1 MNEFNHTYFVDRNN
15 ARALDKGET
24 RIKFRAPS
32 FANAKIRRYKIPVEP
47 AVNQVK
53 NEDKVND
60 SKNYEMLTKS
70 QERLSHRS
78 GARERALKLKE
89 IREKKLASIPAVITS
104 SLGTTENA
112 VPVSANVQ
120 RDNQEQVNISAI
132 SASTPVMANGVTSS
146 IKPAAL
152 EDTQFN
158 LGGVL
163 ETVKHE
169 DAVDRLANAVETTAT
184 PDMPKEAQ
192 LFATEPSINV
202 SLGGQQEASVTQITT
217 PVTDANIETDIETDK
232 NTSVAEEEID
242 ATIDFSSKDSEQIY
256 NELIKARDETTA
268 AMEKASAIAAEVE
281 KAKEEFNK
289 KIEESDQKL
298 QEAGAEMEN
307 TKLQAEASQTR
318 YKGKITEFRNAAA
331 AQSRALKSQRDRA
344 LQAAV
349 ASEQELEEVRR
360 NSEEKLTKNEQH
372 IAQYNDQIK
381 QDQAT
386 ISEYD
391 EKTERLDAI
400 LKAISEPIE
409 TAGNY
414 VPSASIANFMITP
427 DSQMN
432 VSESAPVKKAA

>member
-1 MNEFNHTYFVDRNN
+1 
-15 ARALDKGET
+15 
-24 RIKFRAPS
+24 
-32 FANAKIRRYKIPVEP
+32 
-47 AVNQVK
+47 
-53 NEDKVND
+53 
-60 SKNYEMLTKS
+60 
-70 QERLSHRS
+70 
-78 GARERALKLKE
+78 
-89 IREKKLASIPAVITS
+89 
-104 SLGTTENA
+104 
-112 VPVSANVQ
+112 
-120 RDNQEQVNISAI
+120 
-132 SASTPVMANGVTSS
+132 
-146 IKPAAL
+146 
-152 EDTQFN
+152 
-158 LGGVL
+158 
-163 ETVKHE
+163 
-169 DAVDRLANAVETTAT
+169 
-184 PDMPKEAQ
+184 
-192 LFATEPSINV
+192 
-202 SLGGQQEASVTQITT
+202 
-217 PVTDANIETDIETDK
+217 
-232 NTSVAEEEID
+232 
-242 ATIDFSSKDSEQIY
+242 
-256 NELIKARDETTA
+256 
-268 AMEKASAIAAEVE
+268 
-281 KAKEEFNK
+281 
-289 KIEESDQKL
+289 
-298 QEAGAEMEN
+298 MEN

-360 NSEEKLTKNEQH
+360 NSEEKLTKNEQQ